1 MRKLAFVLAFFGFAL
16 PASASKSISIAE
28 LEQKLAT
35 DRGRPDVEVAQQLSE
50 FELTERLST
59 TTLARLESN
68 SPGTKTSQELKILA
82 DQSAFLLPPA
92 AEIPQTPAPDLA
104 AQRRVMGLVVNYV
117 SKTIHQL
124 PNFYATRVTTSFEET
139 PQVQTGTNSIPY
151 RPLHETKALDLTV
164 LYRDGREVVDTG
176 RDKPKASKR
185 QEKGLRDWGVF
196 GPILSTVFLD
206 AAKSNLSWSH
216 WEQTP
221 IGIQAVFRYAVPL
234 EKSHYRVNYC
244 CVAGND
250 PGDPTQWAPLDRI
263 VGYRGEIAVD
273 PHEGSILR
281 LTVQADLRPSDP
293 ISRAD
298 IMVEYGPVEIGG
310 QSYIC
315 ATRSVA
321 LSSALSASN
330 FVVGDHG
337 YIGSVAPSPPQKL
350 LNDVAYE
357 QYHMFRSSSRILTG
371 DEAKEQ
377 GEPPA
382 APSSSAIPSEQVKAF
397 PASQPTENAEDQK
410 ATPGSDSPAASAQK
424 RPAEQAAALA
434 PTLETKVAPH
444 GETKGPLTDQAPL
457 FKTTTREVLVDVVAT
472 KSDGDPVLGL
482 GKQDFEIRE
491 NGKPQAIDFFEE
503 HTKSGGVPSAPP
515 EMPVMPDGARTN
527 VPPAP
532 PGDAVNVLLVDTLNT
547 DVQDQEY
554 VRREVM
560 EFFAKMQPGTRMAIF
575 VLGSKLICLQ
585 GFTSDTSALLA
596 ALDDQRNG
604 LKNQK
609 SSLLQTRT
617 DRADDAAALAMLL
630 TMRASPVAVQ
640 GFKDAMANAGAG
652 DFGARAS
659 MTFEALMYLGHY
671 LSGVPGRKNL
681 IWFAGSYPL
690 VIFPTADRLAH
701 LKQHPDVPGYV
712 ERVKMIANLFT
723 VSQIAVYPISAEGL
737 MTEHIGEAD
746 SAGPG
751 TDGGVGHLG
760 SQPDIGMSP
769 HNAGANERT
778 STILAMEQLAASTGG
793 KAYYNSNDLNAALRR
808 AIDDGANYYTIGYSP
823 ADRKMDGSYRQI
835 EIKLV
840 HGKNKLAYRQ
850 GYNADDS
857 STPAAQSNVDP
868 LAPLLQLGLPG
879 ATGILYGVRAGP
891 TTVQPSPGE
900 ARAGQNSNLKGP
912 VARYTVDFSV
922 RGQDLVLDE
931 DPQGDR
937 TGKFLLG
944 LKAYDQDGNA
954 LNWEGNE
961 ETVDIHPEQFDL
973 IRKNGIPAHL
983 NIDVPTAGVIHIV
996 TAVYDL
1002 HSGMAGTMEILLQV
1016 TSQIKRN
1023 TPEPSEVKH
1032 P

>member
-1 MRKLAFVLAFFGFAL
+1 VRNLVFLLAVFGFAL
-16 PASASKSISIAE
+16 PASASKSISVAE
-28 LEQKLAT
+28 LVQKLAT

-50 FELTERLST
+50 FELAERLST

-92 AEIPQTPAPDLA
+92 AEIPQIPALDLA
-104 AQRRVMGLVVNYV
+104 AQRKVMGLVVNYV

-124 PNFYATRVTTSFEET
+124 PNFYATRVTTHFEET
-139 PQVQTGTNSIPY
+139 PQVQTGTNPIPY
-151 RPLHETKALDLTV
+151 RPLHETDAIDLTV
-164 LYRDGREVVDTG
+164 LYRDGQEVVDTG
-176 RDKPKASKR
+176 RDKPTASKQNS

-221 IGIQAVFRYAVPL
+221 TGTQAVFRYAVPL

-244 CVAGND
+244 CVPGND
-250 PGDPTQWAPLDRI
+250 PGDPTQWVPLNRM

-310 QSYIC
+310 QFYIC
-315 ATRSVA
+315 ARRSVA

-330 FVVGDHG
+330 FVVGDHEH
-337 YIGSVAPSPPQKL
+337 IGSVAPSPPQKR
-350 LNDVAYE
+350 LNDVAFE

-371 DEAKEQ
+371 NDAKEQ
-377 GEPPA
+377 GELPA
-382 APSSSAIPSEQVKAF
+382 APSASAIPSEQVKAV
-397 PASQPTENAEDQK
+397 PASPLTENAEDQSS
-410 ATPGSDSPAASAQK
+410 TPGSGSPSASAQK
-424 RPAEQAAALA
+424 RPAEQTAALA
-434 PTLETKVAPH
+434 PTLATKAAPN
-444 GETKGPLTDQAPL
+444 GETKAPLVDQAPL
-457 FKTTTREVLVDVVAT
+457 FKTTTHEVLVDVVAT

-503 HTKSGGVPSAPP
+503 HTKSGVVPSAPP

-547 DVQDQEY
+547 DMQDQEH

-560 EFFAKMQPGTRMAIF
+560 EFFTKMQPGTRMAIF
-575 VLGSKLICLQ
+575 VLGSKLTCLQ

-596 ALDDQRNG
+596 ALNDQRNG

-609 SSLLQTRT
+609 SSLLQTGT

-630 TMRASPVAVQ
+630 TMGASPIAVQ
-640 GFKDAMANAGAG
+640 GFKDAFANTGAS

-671 LSGVPGRKNL
+671 LSGVAGRKNL

-690 VIFPTADRLAH
+690 VIFPTADQRAH
-701 LKQHPDVPGYV
+701 LKQHIGVPGYA
-712 ERVKMIANLFT
+712 ERVKMTADLFT
-723 VSQIAVYPISAEGL
+723 VAQIAVYPISAEGL

-760 SQPDIGMSP
+760 SPADIAMSAY
-769 HNAGANERT
+769 NAGANERA
-778 STILAMEQLAASTGG
+778 STIHAMEQLAASTGG

-808 AIDDGANYYTIGYSP
+808 ALDDGANYYTIGYSP
-823 ADRKMDGSYRQI
+823 AERKMDGSYRQI

-891 TTVQPSPGE
+891 TAVQPSPGE
-900 ARAGQNSNLKGP
+900 ARAGQNPNLKGP
-912 VARYTVDFSV
+912 VTRYTVDFFV
-922 RGQDLVLDE
+922 RGQDLVLK
-931 DPQGDR
+931 PNSQGGR
-937 TGKFLLG
+937 SCKFMLG
-944 LKAYDQDGNA
+944 LRAYGHDANA
-954 LNWEGNE
+954 LNWEGDVE
-961 ETVDIHPEQFDL
+961 SFDFQPDQYDAVQ
-973 IRKNGIPAHL
+973 RNGIPAHL
-983 NIDVPTAGVIHIV
+983 NIDLPTAGDIHLV

-1002 HSGMAGTMEILLQV
+1002 DSGMAGTLEIPVQV
-1016 TSQIKRN
+1016 TSQ
-1023 TPEPSEVKH
+1023 
-1032 P
+1032 